1 MRWLLEAPQVLPT
14 RRRGCLSFKLIGIY
28 QNILSFILEGC
39 RFCSEVKT
47 IYLFFSTFSKVW
59 GTPSVISGGT
69 HAEVVVASQDEVIW
83 FSLVSKTLIKR
94 RSICCCWC

>member
-1 MRWLLEAPQVLPT
+1 MIARGTSSITNEKKRMLKFQVDWYI
-14 RRRGCLSFKLIGIY
+14 SKH
-28 QNILSFILEGC
+28 FILEGC

-69 HAEVVVASQDEVIW
+69 HAEVVVASQDEVI
-83 FSLVSKTLIKR
+83 
-94 RSICCCWC
+94 